1 MAEIS
6 TVLMRVRMEIGDPP
20 QPFRSTGIG
29 DAQTVL
35 YDLPKQELCEG
46 SLEVV
51 YVQGATQTSLSD
63 YTPAQPW
70 NSALPYRTGTSVTF
84 QGRFYTALAN
94 NAGQQPGSI
103 GNSATPGKEVP
114 GEWIPG
120 SSGSDYWLDVTAMAY
135 TVNTTLG
142 KIMVGQPIPLN
153 SLLIVAG
160 KSWSLF
166 SDYELFHIIMESV
179 AQHTYAQET
188 EERYRDARGFVDYR
202 ETPKMLQML
211 PGIEEP
217 LVIQLSVINAFW
229 ALANDAATDSNINT
243 AEGTNVD
250 RTTRYQHLVQQIA
263 LMKARYEEY
272 CAQLNVG
279 LYRWETLPLRR
290 ISKTTGRLVPLFK
303 PQEYD
308 DHRWPTR
315 LIPPVDHRNDD
326 NSGVPSPLWSSNW
339 GS

>member
-1 MAEIS
+1 MSELS

-35 YDLPKQELCEG
+35 YDLPKQELCEN

-51 YVQGATQTSLSD
+51 YVQGAVQTTLAD
-63 YTPAQPW
+63 YTRAQPW
-70 NSALPYRTGTSVTF
+70 TSALPYMMGTAVTF
-84 QGRFYTALAN
+84 QQHFYVALQMSTDETPVV
-94 NAGQQPGSI
+94 GGS
-103 GNSATPGKEVP
+103 A
-114 GEWIPG
+114 
-120 SSGSDYWLDVTAMAY
+120 YWNDVTALAY
-135 TVNTTLG
+135 TVNSNLG

-160 KSWSLF
+160 KSWALF
-166 SDYELFHIIMESV
+166 SDYELYCIIMESV

-188 EERYRDARGFVDYR
+188 EERYRDAHGFIDYR

-217 LVIQLSVINAFW
+217 LVIMLSVINSFW

-263 LMKARYEEY
+263 LMKQRYEEY
-272 CAQLNVG
+272 CQQLNVG

-308 DHRWPTR
+308 DHRRPTR
-315 LIPPVDHRNDD
+315 LIPPVDARNQD

>member
-1 MAEIS
+1 MAELS

-29 DAQTVL
+29 DGQTAL
-35 YDLPKQELCEG
+35 YDLPKQELCEN

-51 YVQGATQTSLSD
+51 YVQGAVQTTMID
-63 YTPAQPW
+63 YTRAQPW
-70 NSALPYRTGTSVTF
+70 NSALAYTSSITVTYQQRFYVSLQPGTGQVPTAGGNAYWSDVTSV
-84 QGRFYTALAN
+84 
-94 NAGQQPGSI
+94 
-103 GNSATPGKEVP
+103 
-114 GEWIPG
+114 
-120 SSGSDYWLDVTAMAY
+120 AY

-142 KIMVGQPIPLN
+142 KIMLGQPIPLN

-166 SDYELFHIIMESV
+166 SDYELFHIIVESV

-188 EERYRDARGFVDYR
+188 EERYRDARGFIDYR
-202 ETPKMLQML
+202 ETPKMLQLL
-211 PGIEEP
+211 PAIEEP
-217 LVIQLSVINAFW
+217 LVVMLSVINAFW

-250 RTTRYQHLVQQIA
+250 RTTRYQHLIQQIA
-263 LMKARYEEY
+263 LMKARYEDY

-326 NSGVPSPLWSSNW
+326 NSGVPSPLWSANW
-339 GS
+339 GT